1 MLNLSKLYPDYI
13 SSTLKH
19 RLSYSNFVLQGVL
32 ESSLSYML
40 ICYIYI
46 YIYIYIYMY
55 NLQMFICMIYLS
67 KTRLNIICYAT
78 DKFLSHE
85 KIILVIIC

>member
-1 MLNLSKLYPDYI
+1 
-13 SSTLKH
+13 
-19 RLSYSNFVLQGVL
+19 
-32 ESSLSYML
+32 
-40 ICYIYI
+40 
-46 YIYIYIYMY
+46 MY